1 MIILRVTSIGRKN
14 VLLTILDKF
23 QGITVKEKEILVR
36 AAEIGQDL
44 GITNLTFSHGW
55 LQRFKERR
63 QKMEASNREIEH
75 LKSVHVKQEHVRSLM
90 RTTLFS
96 KNTL

>member
-1 MIILRVTSIGRKN
+1 M
-14 VLLTILDKF
+14 LLTIPDKC

-75 LKSVHVKQEHVRSLM
+75 LKSVHVKQEHVRPLM
-90 RTTLFS
+90 RGGQHFYPKTHSRYL
-96 KNTL
+96 LG

>member
-1 MIILRVTSIGRKN
+1 M
-14 VLLTILDKF
+14 LLTIPDKR

-75 LKSVHVKQEHVRSLM
+75 LKSVHVKQEHVRPLVILSLQCNAFCQYVKS
-90 RTTLFS
+90 TVDD
-96 KNTL
+96 